1 VPAGPSRPSLGLLV
15 GLKTLRLR
23 QPLALSAVLLLAQHA
38 RAAPED
44 AAPRTACVA
53 VDTCTLVRP
62 VSAADGVE
70 SVVLVERPAP
80 RPEPTQ
86 PFAGWMAWP
95 HAPAKLR
102 AQAAHGASVRIE
114 RPTEA
119 GTFLLRAV
127 PSVRV
132 AEEPDALLVLLTF
145 DPLRPGI
152 PPALPEPV
160 AIALEHGLLDKE
172 QASRA
177 AQETQAQ
184 RKRSKALTDAWA
196 AFNRAPADH
205 AVRTR
210 FLDAVGDDGAV
221 LDAQA
226 FLTPEQ
232 RTALRRAGLA
242 LDGRIVLEDG
252 AAPGVAYRLRVEAV
266 PLEEVARSWNAGLR
280 ALVNPLER
288 VPRPV
293 LLVLPGHRYEEVS
306 FALDV
311 KEGEENRMSQVVR
324 RLLAVPGL
332 ATDGKEL
339 AAPAL

>member
-1 VPAGPSRPSLGLLV
+1 
-15 GLKTLRLR
+15 LKTHSLR
-23 QPLALSAVLLLAQHA
+23 QPLVLSAVLLLGRHA
-38 RAAPED
+38 RAAPEE

-62 VSAADGVE
+62 VSAAEGVE
-70 SVVLVERPAP
+70 SVVLVERPAV
-80 RPEPTQ
+80 RPEATQ

-102 AQAAHGASVRIE
+102 AQASHGASVRIE

-145 DPLRPGI
+145 DPLRTGV
-152 PPALPEPV
+152 PPTLPEPI
-160 AIALEHGLLDKE
+160 AIALERGLLNRE

-177 AQETQAQ
+177 AHEAQAQ
-184 RKRSKALTDAWA
+184 RTRRKALTDAWT
-196 AFNRAPADH
+196 AFGRAPADRT
-205 AVRTR
+205 VRTR
-210 FLDAVGDDGAV
+210 LLDAVGDDGSA
-221 LDAQA
+221 LDAEA

-293 LLVLPGHRYEEVS
+293 LLVLPGHRYEEVT

-311 KEGEENRMSQVVR
+311 KAGEENRMSQVVR

-339 AAPAL
+339 PPPAL